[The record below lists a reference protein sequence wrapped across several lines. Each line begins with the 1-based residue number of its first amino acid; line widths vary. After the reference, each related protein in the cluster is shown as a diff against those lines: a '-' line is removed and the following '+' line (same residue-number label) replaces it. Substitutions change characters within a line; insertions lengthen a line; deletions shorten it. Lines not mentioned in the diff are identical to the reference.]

1 MARSRLLIVR
11 LDSNEY
17 LILGSGVVVTF
28 SPAKSGARGWQ
39 KGDDRIGIAKCEE
52 VEMIDGNFNIVRHLN
67 GDQTHQGRHVRIP
80 AGQFAMQ
87 RVRLYEYR

>member
-1 MARSRLLIVR
+1 
-11 LDSNEY
+11 
-17 LILGSGVVVTF
+17 
-28 SPAKSGARGWQ
+28 
-39 KGDDRIGIAKCEE
+39 
-52 VEMIDGNFNIVRHLN
+52 MIDGNFNIVRHLN